1 MSQEPT
7 LTRASQEKLSDS
19 LKDAKRR
26 KYPEVSALHLLAQLL
41 ESPVGALGETLKT
54 LPVELNALRAEV
66 DRLLDQRAKV
76 FSDQDPPWGQ
86 SLEVVVKS
94 AEKVMGNLKD
104 LLIAVEHLFVGLF
117 SDQEAQRV
125 LSQGGVT

>member
-26 KYPEVSALHLLAQLL
+26 KSPEVSALHLLAQLL

-94 AEKVMGNLKD
+94 AEKIMGDLKD
-104 LLIAVEHLFVGLF
+104 LLIAVEHLFVGLLLALL
-117 SDQEAQRV
+117 E
-125 LSQGGVT
+125 